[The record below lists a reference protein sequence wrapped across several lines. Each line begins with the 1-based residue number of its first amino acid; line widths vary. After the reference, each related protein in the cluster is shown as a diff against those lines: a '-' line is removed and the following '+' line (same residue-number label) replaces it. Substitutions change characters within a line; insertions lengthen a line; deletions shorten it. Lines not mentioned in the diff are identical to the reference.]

1 MPDAAHDPT
10 TDDGSDP
17 RADADAARERLERA
31 SERLEAAK
39 TAIDEAGGRETVG
52 TGAEA
57 YRTAARLLERYVD
70 LATGTGRETFQHYI
84 NLEGEYST
92 LVEGL
97 PADLPHREAFEASFE
112 AVDKR
117 RLHESDFERAEAA
130 LEPAERFV
138 DLLEEHAAAEEE
150 LTLARKAA
158 IDQVDALEDEIS
170 DLQRLRSLADADLE
184 APVERLRDPI
194 EAYNESIRDAFE
206 SFLYDQS
213 ARAVF
218 DLLERSRLRPFVDFE
233 TPPPELREYVEE
245 NDAGTYSVPDLLE
258 YAGYSRSKLDH
269 YVDDP
274 DELKRRIATRQ
285 TYLERIDATPLT
297 LSWPPA
303 DATTL
308 RYAIRDRRPLVE
320 RVGGQELVECLLAV
334 RERTFDDDYDRLQT
348 AASALDQLSAA
359 ERERLQ
365 RRDIDAE
372 LERVRDAREEL
383 EELLAEE

>member
-1 MPDAAHDPT
+1 MPDTAHDLT
-10 TDDGSDP
+10 TGDGSDP

-39 TAIDEAGGRETVG
+39 TAIDEAGGRETVE
-52 TGAEA
+52 TGADA
-57 YRTAARLLERYVD
+57 YRSAASLLDRYVD
-70 LATGTGRETFQHYI
+70 LATGTGRETFKHYI

-92 LVEGL
+92 LVEDL

-117 RLHESDFERAEAA
+117 RLHESDFESAESA
-130 LEPAERFV
+130 LGPAERFV
-138 DLLEEHAAAEEE
+138 DLLQEEAAAEEE
-150 LTLARKAA
+150 VTLARKAA
-158 IDQVDALEDEIS
+158 TDQLDALEDEIS

-184 APVERLRDPI
+184 APVDRLRDPI
-194 EAYNESIRDAFE
+194 EAYNESIREAFE
-206 SFLYDQS
+206 SFLYDRS
-213 ARAVF
+213 ARTVF

-233 TPPPELREYVEE
+233 TPPPELREYVED
-245 NDAGTYSVPDLLE
+245 NDAGTYSIPELLE
-258 YAGYSRSKLDH
+258 YAEYSRSKLDH

-320 RVGGQELVECLLAV
+320 RIGGQELVEGLLAV
-334 RERTFDDDYDRLQT
+334 RERTYDDDYDRLQT
-348 AASALDQLSAA
+348 AANALDQLSAT

-372 LERVRDAREEL
+372 LEGIRDAREEL
-383 EELLAEE
+383 EAALADG